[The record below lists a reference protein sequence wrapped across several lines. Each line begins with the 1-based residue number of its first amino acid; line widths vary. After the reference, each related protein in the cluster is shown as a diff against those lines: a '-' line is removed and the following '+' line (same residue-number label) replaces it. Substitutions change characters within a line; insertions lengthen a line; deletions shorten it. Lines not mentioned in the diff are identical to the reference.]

1 LAENLPEREGNVG
14 RIVALGI
21 LAMPLIEIALFVVVG
36 RALGVWLT
44 LGLVLL
50 STLAGAMLLRLLGLA
65 MVGKIRSTV
74 SAGKLP
80 GERATDAMM
89 VGVAALLLILPG
101 FFSSAVGL
109 VLLLPPVRK
118 QIYRFFSQRLEV
130 VELSTAE
137 YSTRRRDQLS
147 DDTIEL
153 DDDEWRP
160 R

>member
-1 LAENLPEREGNVG
+1 VG

-50 STLAGAMLLRLLGLA
+50 STLSGGLILRWRGLA
-65 MVGKIRSTV
+65 MVGQIRSTV
-74 SAGKLP
+74 SARKLP
-80 GERATDAMM
+80 GQRAADAMM
-89 VGVAALLLILPG
+89 IGVAALLLIVPG
-101 FFSSAVGL
+101 FFTSTIGL
-109 VLLLPPVRK
+109 VLLLPPVRSL
-118 QIYRFFSQRLEV
+118 IYGWFSARVEV
-130 VELSTAE
+130 VDLSAGE
-137 YSTRRRDQLS
+137 YSAVRRERLG

>member
-1 LAENLPEREGNVG
+1 VG

-50 STLAGAMLLRLLGLA
+50 STVSGGLILRWLGLA
-65 MVGKIRSTV
+65 MVGQIRSTV
-74 SAGKLP
+74 SARKLP
-80 GERATDAMM
+80 GQRAADAMM
-89 VGVAALLLILPG
+89 IGVAALLLIVPG
-101 FFSSAVGL
+101 FFTSTIGL
-109 VLLLPPVRK
+109 VLLLPPVRSL
-118 QIYRFFSQRLEV
+118 IYGWFSARVEV
-130 VELSTAE
+130 VDLSAGE
-137 YSTRRRDQLS
+137 YSAVRRERLG

>member
-1 LAENLPEREGNVG
+1 MG

-21 LAMPLIEIALFVVVG
+21 LAMPLIEIALFILVG

-50 STLAGAMLLRLLGLA
+50 STLAGGLLLRWLGLA
-65 MVGKIRSTV
+65 MVGQIRTTV
-74 SAGKLP
+74 SARNLP
-80 GERATDAMM
+80 GQRAADAMM
-89 VGVAALLLILPG
+89 IGVAALLLIAPG
-101 FFSSAVGL
+101 FFTSTLGL
-109 VLLLPPVRK
+109 ILLLPPVRSL
-118 QIYRFFSQRLEV
+118 IYGWFSKRVEV
-130 VELSTAE
+130 VDLSTTE
-137 YSTRRRDQLS
+137 YSAMRRERLS

>member
-1 LAENLPEREGNVG
+1 MG

-44 LGLVLL
+44 LALVLF
-50 STLAGAMLLRLLGLA
+50 STLAGSMILRWLGLA
-65 MVGKIRSTV
+65 MVGQIRSTV
-74 SAGKLP
+74 SARKLP
-80 GERATDAMM
+80 GQRAADAMM
-89 VGVAALLLILPG
+89 IGVAALLLIVPG
-101 FFSSAVGL
+101 FFTSAVGL
-109 VLLLPPVRK
+109 ILLLPPVRSL
-118 QIYRFFSQRLEV
+118 IYGWFSARVEV
-130 VELSTAE
+130 VDLASGA
-137 YSTRRRDQLS
+137 YSTTRRERLA

>member
-1 LAENLPEREGNVG
+1 VG

-50 STLAGAMLLRLLGLA
+50 STLSGGLILRWLGLA
-65 MVGKIRSTV
+65 MVGQIRSTV
-74 SAGKLP
+74 STRKLP
-80 GERATDAMM
+80 GQRAADAMM
-89 VGVAALLLILPG
+89 IGVAALLLIVPG
-101 FFSSAVGL
+101 FFTSTIGL
-109 VLLLPPVRK
+109 VLLLPPVRSL
-118 QIYRFFSQRLEV
+118 IYGWFSARVEV
-130 VELSTAE
+130 VDLSAGE
-137 YSTRRRDQLS
+137 YSAVRRERLG